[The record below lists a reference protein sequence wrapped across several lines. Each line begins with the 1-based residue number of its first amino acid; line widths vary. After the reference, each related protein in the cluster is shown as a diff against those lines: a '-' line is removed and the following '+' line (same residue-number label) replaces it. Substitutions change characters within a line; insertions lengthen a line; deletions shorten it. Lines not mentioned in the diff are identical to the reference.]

1 MSRERPV
8 ARTRTFRASL
18 VRILTNYAFQVSVL
32 VVVLF
37 AGSFLYIHTMTKAD
51 LVRQAAEKAAYSARI
66 ADDAVNGFTRIDR
79 GTSDVAIYLDNRNGC
94 EWLAMKGGVLTPRT
108 APDAEGVSRH
118 VCNPE
123 RSGQGAGSAGI

>member
-8 ARTRTFRASL
+8 ARTRMFRASL
-18 VRILTNYAFQVSVL
+18 VRILTKYAFQVSVL
-32 VVVLF
+32 VVVC
-37 AGSFLYIHTMTKAD
+37 AGSLLFVHTMTKAD